1 MVPVKHDNNII
12 HLSASCF
19 GRYNAFA
26 DKEQNVVGKRIAES
40 RKSAGLTYE
49 AFSELLKGYGVS
61 VSLSSIF
68 KWENGSTVPN
78 AYQLMAISHAFEITD
93 MYSRFA
99 STYQPELNEVGLQ
112 KLAEYKKDLIATGL
126 YSPFVKEK
134 EYIEMPVSFLKTSAG
149 RGQFLDSDLFEK
161 ESFLKSEVPEG
172 ADFGIWISG
181 DSMEPVFHDGQI
193 AWVQQCSELKVN
205 EVGIFIYDDEGYIKV
220 YNEREAPEEIADQF
234 TDSFGKTYPQ
244 PVMCSYN
251 VKYDPIPISPEASF
265 QIIGRVLNS
274 VQSNGQ

>member
-78 AYQLMAISHAFEITD
+78 AYQLMAISHAFEIAD

-99 STYQPELNEVGLQ
+99 STYQPEFLLSLCKREGIHLDAG
-112 KLAEYKKDLIATGL
+112 KLSEDICRPR
-126 YSPFVKEK
+126 SVP
-134 EYIEMPVSFLKTSAG
+134 
-149 RGQFLDSDLFEK
+149 GQ
-161 ESFLKSEVPEG
+161 
-172 ADFGIWISG
+172 
-181 DSMEPVFHDGQI
+181 
-193 AWVQQCSELKVN
+193 
-205 EVGIFIYDDEGYIKV
+205 
-220 YNEREAPEEIADQF
+220 
-234 TDSFGKTYPQ
+234 
-244 PVMCSYN
+244 
-251 VKYDPIPISPEASF
+251 
-265 QIIGRVLNS
+265 
-274 VQSNGQ
+274 

>member
-1 MVPVKHDNNII
+1 
-12 HLSASCF
+12 
-19 GRYNAFA
+19 
-26 DKEQNVVGKRIAES
+26 
-40 RKSAGLTYE
+40 
-49 AFSELLKGYGVS
+49 
-61 VSLSSIF
+61 
-68 KWENGSTVPN
+68 
-78 AYQLMAISHAFEITD
+78 
-93 MYSRFA
+93 
-99 STYQPELNEVGLQ
+99 
-112 KLAEYKKDLIATGL
+112 
-126 YSPFVKEK
+126 
-134 EYIEMPVSFLKTSAG
+134 
-149 RGQFLDSDLFEK
+149 
-161 ESFLKSEVPEG
+161 
-172 ADFGIWISG
+172 
-181 DSMEPVFHDGQI
+181 MEPVFHDGQI

>member
-49 AFSELLKGYGVS
+49 ASSELLKGYGVS

-78 AYQLMAISHAFEITD
+78 AYQLMAISHAFEIAD

-99 STYQPELNEVGLQ
+99 STYQPELNVFTLPLQ
-112 KLAEYKKDLIATGL
+112 KRRN
-126 YSPFVKEK
+126 
-134 EYIEMPVSFLKTSAG
+134 TS
-149 RGQFLDSDLFEK
+149 R
-161 ESFLKSEVPEG
+161 
-172 ADFGIWISG
+172 
-181 DSMEPVFHDGQI
+181 
-193 AWVQQCSELKVN
+193 C
-205 EVGIFIYDDEGYIKV
+205 
-220 YNEREAPEEIADQF
+220 R
-234 TDSFGKTYPQ
+234 
-244 PVMCSYN
+244 
-251 VKYDPIPISPEASF
+251 
-265 QIIGRVLNS
+265 
-274 VQSNGQ
+274 